1 MLRKSSVFLFFFIC
15 LNCYKLYAD
24 CIIASDSS
32 KSTTVPVK
40 DAAEGLLNIFHKKE
54 IASPP
59 IDTTPFHLFPS
70 FLPGIGYS
78 ILTGP
83 SIVLASNVSF
93 YLGKASNTN
102 ISSILFSPEYAL
114 KGQGLLVMNSNIW
127 TPHNKFNIVG
137 DNKYYFYTVNDYGL
151 GPASKADAFNPIRFR
166 FIHLHNLLTKKIG
179 RDLCVGI
186 GQFLSIHKHIQ
197 FITEKQLASPNFANE
212 KLKSSV
218 SSALEASILLDR
230 RKNSNHPAAP
240 GSYVNFIYRYNSKLL
255 GSSTHYQSIYIDMR
269 KYINLAKRRWQEPVL
284 CLWLLQQYSIG
295 KVPYWDMPSTM
306 WDPMDNSGRPFIQ
319 GRYRAPQLVCGE
331 AELRFHFTKNHMW
344 GGAVWANVQAM
355 ANKDFTMLKR
365 VIPAAGA
372 SLRIL
377 VNKDASVYFVVSY
390 GVARNGEQG
399 LFLNL
404 GEVF

>member
-1 MLRKSSVFLFFFIC
+1 MLRYLTLLVFCCILFGTSAT
-15 LNCYKLYAD
+15 YA
-24 CIIASDSS
+24 AVYSKVDSACNV
-32 KSTTVPVK
+32 VPVK
-40 DAAEGLLNIFHKKE
+40 DAAEALLGIFHKQE
-54 IASPP
+54 NAPA

-83 SIVLASNVSF
+83 SIVLASNFSF
-93 YLGKASNTN
+93 YLGKAYNTN

-114 KGQGLLVMNSNIW
+114 KGQGLLVLNSNIW
-127 TPHNKFNIVG
+127 TPHNRFNIVG

-151 GPASKADAFNPIRFR
+151 GPATKADAFNAIRFR
-166 FIHLHNLLTKKIG
+166 YVHLHNLITKKITS
-179 RDLCVGI
+179 DLFVGV
-186 GQFLSIHKHIQ
+186 GQFLSIHRQIQ
-197 FITEKQLASPNFANE
+197 FLTNNNLRQINFKNE
-212 KLKSSV
+212 SLEPSV
-218 SSALEASILLDR
+218 SSALEASLLLDR
-230 RKNSNHPAAP
+230 RRNSNHPLAP
-240 GSYVNFIYRYNSKLL
+240 GSYVNFIYRLNSKLL
-255 GSSTHYQSIYIDMR
+255 GSSTHYQSLYIDIR
-269 KYINLAKRRWQEPVL
+269 KYINLSKKRWQEPVL

-319 GRYRAPQLVCGE
+319 GRFRAPQLVCGE
-331 AELRFHFTKNHMW
+331 AELRFNFTKNHML
-344 GGAVWANVQAM
+344 GGAIWSNFQAM
-355 ANKDFTMLKR
+355 ANKDFSTIKR

-377 VNKDASVYFVVSY
+377 VNKDAAVYFVISY
-390 GVARNGEQG
+390 GVARNKEQG